1 MIAAAKAAQIHDFI
15 IDLPDG
21 YNTVVG
27 ERGVKLSGGQRQR
40 VAIARVFLKNPSV
53 LILDEATSALDL
65 ENERYIQ
72 EALQTLAA
80 DRTTIIIAHRLATI
94 THVDTIIYIEDGE
107 IKETGSHEELMQ
119 KRGILLQFISTS
131 TYNRNSSFSIKR
143 SCFFIRLLFYHRFG
157 VLFLVYGMCRSYL
170 QANLNAL
177 LLHYS

>member
-1 MIAAAKAAQIHDFI
+1 M
-15 IDLPDG
+15 
-21 YNTVVG
+21 
-27 ERGVKLSGGQRQR
+27 KLSGGQRQR

-72 EALQTLAA
+72 EALQTLVA

-119 KRGILLQFISTS
+119 KRILLQFISTS
-131 TYNRNSSFSIKR
+131 TYNRNSSFSIKGAV
-143 SCFFIRLLFYHRFG
+143 FIRLLLSSIWSSFS
-157 VLFLVYGMCRSYL
+157 VYGMCRSYL

>member
-1 MIAAAKAAQIHDFI
+1 M
-15 IDLPDG
+15 
-21 YNTVVG
+21 
-27 ERGVKLSGGQRQR
+27 KLSGGQRQR
-40 VAIARVFLKNPSV
+40 VAMRVFLKNPSV

-119 KRGILLQFISTS
+119 KEDFITI
-131 TYNRNSSFSIKR
+131 YINFNI
-143 SCFFIRLLFYHRFG
+143 
-157 VLFLVYGMCRSYL
+157 
-170 QANLNAL
+170 
-177 LLHYS
+177 